1 MGVSA
6 EVHTWPQLTIAPG
19 QQVTFVH
26 WVVDEHGHSLIEPGR
41 WYWMS
46 AVPDY
51 GDVRPD
57 RPVPAATIEAVAQRP
72 VREWRD
78 HPGPSNTDWLV
89 TWRNP
94 GSTSVQF
101 KPQLLQAPAR

>member
-1 MGVSA
+1 MGTSV
-6 EVHTWPQLTIAPG
+6 EVYTFPPMALAPG
-19 QQVTFVH
+19 QTVTAVH

-41 WYWMS
+41 WYWRS

-57 RPVPAATIEAVAQRP
+57 RPVPAATVEIVSQRAV
-72 VREWRD
+72 RD
-78 HPGPSNTDWLV
+78 AVDRPGPSNANWEV

-94 GSTSVQF
+94 GTTFVQF
-101 KPQLLQAPAR
+101 RPQLLQAPAR